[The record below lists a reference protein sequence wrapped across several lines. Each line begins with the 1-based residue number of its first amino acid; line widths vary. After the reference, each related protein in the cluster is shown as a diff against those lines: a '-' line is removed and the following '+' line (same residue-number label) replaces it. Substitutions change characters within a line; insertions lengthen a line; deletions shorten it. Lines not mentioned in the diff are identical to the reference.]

1 MKFENI
7 VVGGITN
14 IVINREAKWTHLDTH
29 VWQRQQPE
37 ACDAVGRGVYTHDQM
52 MEVVNH
58 LKADRRYRMW
68 VHGNT
73 LNIVRV

>member
-14 IVINREAKWTHLDTH
+14 IVINRKAKWTLNEGM
-29 VWQRQQPE
+29 WQRENKAAMTGE
-37 ACDAVGRGVYTHDQM
+37 ALKSHGQM
-52 MEVVNH
+52 MDVVNH
-58 LKADRRYRMW
+58 PKTDRRYRMW

>member
-14 IVINREAKWTHLDTH
+14 IVINRKAKWTLSEGM
-29 VWQRQQPE
+29 WQRE
-37 ACDAVGRGVYTHDQM
+37 NKAAMMGDALKSHDQM

-58 LKADRRYRMW
+58 LKADHRYRMW

-73 LNIVRV
+73 LNVVRV